1 MFVGGRL
8 SSSALLP
15 PGRET
20 PALQLNP
27 ADVPALEIKLGALVV
42 LLSVTLLFG
51 FAPLCIVRGAGSCCV
66 DPDSRRRLLSLI
78 SCFAGGV
85 FLATCLLGLLPDY
98 LQGINEAFSNA
109 GITLQFPLPEFI
121 VAMGFFMVLVLEQI
135 VLAFKDQ
142 SSPHMEER
150 RSLLVDSSV
159 QVNDSR
165 NGRHHSHRRRGS
177 EESDGGHFH
186 VDFSSQ
192 SALRAFILVF
202 SLSLHSVFEGL
213 AVGLLEEGKEV
224 LEICLALMIHK
235 SIISFSL
242 AFKLSQ
248 SRLRRS
254 VVTGCLLLFAA
265 MSPLGIGV
273 GVGLTETKASP
284 QHQLA
289 RSTLEGLAAGTFLYI
304 TFMEILPHELRSAG
318 NRIPK
323 VAMLL
328 VGFALVTG
336 VLFIKL

>member
-1 MFVGGRL
+1 MSVVGRV
-8 SSSALLP
+8 SSSVLLSP
-15 PGRET
+15 RRET
-20 PALQLNP
+20 VALQTNP
-27 ADVPALEIKLGALVV
+27 ADIPAMEIKLGALVV

-51 FAPLCIVRGAGSCCV
+51 FAPLCIVRGAGRCSV
-66 DPDSRRRLLSLI
+66 DPELRRRLLSLI

-85 FLATCLLGLLPDY
+85 FLATCLLDLLPDY

-121 VAMGFFMVLVLEQI
+121 MAMGFFLVLVLEQI

-142 SSPHMEER
+142 LSLHLEEHR
-150 RSLLVDSSV
+150 ALLVDSSV
-159 QVNDSR
+159 Q
-165 NGRHHSHRRRGS
+165 HHSHHRRHGS

-186 VDFSSQ
+186 VDFGSQ

-242 AFKLSQ
+242 AFKLCQ
-248 SRLRRS
+248 GRLRRS
-254 VVTGCLLLFAA
+254 VVAGCLLLFAV
-265 MSPLGIGV
+265 MSPLGIGL
-273 GVGLTETKASP
+273 GVGLTETKASS

-289 RSTLEGLAAGTFLYI
+289 CSTLEGLAAGTFIYI
-304 TFMEILPHELRSAG
+304 TFMEILPHELSHGR

-328 VGFALVTG
+328 VGFAVVTA